1 MISVVIP
8 AHNEAGEIGKLLQEF
23 GSFSGLELIVA
34 EDASTDG
41 TQEIVQQFAS
51 RNPNVILSHSST
63 LSGKGCAIKR
73 GLAAAS
79 GDVLGF
85 IDADRSIHPEDF
97 MRLVDAINRG
107 ADLAIGS
114 RKLPGSIIIHPQPL
128 VRQILGSAYEI
139 LARAILETSERDLEC
154 GCKAFRRQV
163 WDALTV
169 ICDGF
174 AFDTEL
180 VAKAHNKGFAIA
192 EIPITWCNKANSKV
206 KARRDVLAMLRC
218 LLSVRAQIKG
228 AGGPSS

>member
-8 AHNEAGEIGKLLQEF
+8 AHNEASEIGKLLQEF
-23 GSFSGLELIVA
+23 SYFSGLELIVA

-41 TQEIVQQFAS
+41 TPEIVQEFAS
-51 RNPNVILSHSST
+51 ENPNVILSHSST
-63 LSGKGCAIKR
+63 LTGKGGAIKR
-73 GLAAAS
+73 GLAAAT
-79 GDVLGF
+79 GDILGF
-85 IDADRSIHPEDF
+85 VDADRSIHPEDF

-114 RKLPGSIIIHPQPL
+114 RKLPGSVILQPQPL

-139 LARAILETSERDLEC
+139 LARALLETSERDLQC
-154 GCKAFRRQV
+154 GCKAFRREV

-180 VAKAHNKGFAIA
+180 VAKAHKKGIAIA
-192 EIPITWCNKANSKV
+192 EVPVTWCNKANSKV
-206 KARRDVLAMLRC
+206 KVRRDVLAMLRC
-218 LLSVRAQIKG
+218 LLSVRAQIRG
-228 AGGPSS
+228 DG